1 MIIEYQNIVSLLDN
15 SLNQPSKFRT
25 EDLVEINNE
34 SRGTYNTNSQTKFK
48 TAILK
53 SSLCDYSDGYILL
66 KGYVIVNKTTA
77 NGAATNNTN
86 ETLLR
91 NCAPFTNCISEI
103 NNTQVDNAKDI
114 NIVIPMYNFI
124 EYNDNYSKTYR
135 SLSQYCKD
143 IQL

>member
-1 MIIEYQNIVSLLDN
+1 MVEIN
-15 SLNQPSKFRT
+15 
-25 EDLVEINNE
+25 LVEINNE
-34 SRGTYNTNSQTKFK
+34 SRGTYNTNSQTKCK

-53 SSLCDYSDGYILL
+53 SILCDYSDGYILL
-66 KGYVIVNKTTA
+66 KGYVTVNKTTA

-103 NNTQVDNAKDI
+103 HNTQVDNAKDI
-114 NIVIPMYNFI
+114 NIVMSMYNFI